1 MSDSSPH
8 SAAGERFIAA
18 AVAPLGDNAEMQ
30 VVAKRELRGML
41 DGAEPVVPGSALEEA
56 AGNLECA
63 RSGRWG
69 RFALYCLTAA
79 ASVAMLI
86 PVWRDYRRL
95 EVARW
100 HVFAMSDPA
109 GALPGMPFA
118 NRSGEKLPGI
128 FGEFSAEEVALLF
141 GDPTK
146 IGDIDQF
153 QMLTDL
159 DPESAAFYAEYAK
172 HHCRRG
178 NPLPK
183 DYLAAAERLDPD
195 NSWFRYLAAA
205 VAAQSGVGDR
215 SPVPKRGSGITK
227 IVPFQIRKPK
237 ALDEAIQLL
246 EEGARLPNYNSYRRE
261 LLAERLAIF
270 PPGDDVLGR
279 KLAREYL
286 FDLEAEG
293 LSYHFEIAQAVS
305 VRAFEQARAADSEG
319 FLRLVNAWEIFCRR
333 SLEIKPVTWMEPH
346 YAGFAMSIAAE
357 HLAVAAK
364 DLGLREPEERYAEIQ
379 KAFAERRAMAKA
391 RYARERDRKSGG
403 MERWQFVNRF
413 DTVENAPPLPEA
425 DLIAASRAEHAML
438 GRLLSVAGWLVFLVA
453 AVMAAVVRFR
463 HGKQARRVS
472 GSLAGVMTWKDHA
485 WIACV
490 GVLIPFV
497 VFQLLE
503 QFTPCGGR
511 PYVLQV
517 AGAWDYLRATSA
529 VIVMASAAF
538 IVAGRRLGMRLG
550 FPGWRRSMIPAL
562 IVWGFGILAW
572 IAGCVAGGTAY
583 EIPINVDEWPQKG
596 LVLAGALA
604 SVASISTAF
613 VNRNAALRWL
623 TCCRAVVPAYVV
635 AMLVMA
641 ASVPCQHAI
650 ERYWTSR
657 NHLKTGP
664 SLPAIDPYDYRI
676 AGLAQAEML
685 EILGRKL

>member
-8 SAAGERFIAA
+8 SAAGERFIEA
-18 AVAPLGDNAEMQ
+18 AVRMLGDNAEMQ
-30 VVAKRELRGML
+30 VVAERELRAMVEN
-41 DGAEPVVPGSALEEA
+41 AEPEIPATSLEVA
-56 AGNLECA
+56 AGNLE
-63 RSGRWG
+63 RSRSRRWG
-69 RFALYCLTAA
+69 QVALYCLTAV

-109 GALPGMPFA
+109 GALPAMPFA

-141 GDPTK
+141 GDTTR

-153 QMLTDL
+153 KVLTDL

-195 NSWFRYLAAA
+195 NSWFRYLAAGI
-205 VAAQSGVGDR
+205 AARDGVGQR
-215 SPVPKRGSGITK
+215 SLQFKRGVGVAK
-227 IVPFQIRKPK
+227 VVPFQILKPK
-237 ALDEAIQLL
+237 ALDEAIRLL
-246 EEGARLPNYNSYRRE
+246 EEAARLPTYQPYRRK
-261 LLAERLAIF
+261 LLAERLAVL

-279 KLAREYL
+279 KLARDYL
-286 FDLEAEG
+286 FELQTEG
-293 LSYHFEIAQAVS
+293 SGMPSEIAQAVS
-305 VRAFEQARAADSEG
+305 VRACELAKAGDPEG
-319 FLRLVNAWEIFCRR
+319 FLRLVNAWEVFCRR
-333 SLEIKPVTWMEPH
+333 SLETEPVTWMEPFFIGH
-346 YAGFAMSIAAE
+346 SLRIAAE
-357 HLAVAAK
+357 HLATAAK
-364 DLGLREPEERYAEIQ
+364 DLGLQEEE
-379 KAFAERRAMAKA
+379 A
-391 RYARERDRKSGG
+391 RYARIQQTFEARRAAVKATYKNEWDRKRGG

-413 DTVENAPPLPEA
+413 NSVANPPPIPDA
-425 DLIAASRAEHAML
+425 DLRAASRAEHAML

-604 SVASISTAF
+604 CVASISTAF

-641 ASVPCQHAI
+641 ASVPCQHSI